1 MTFEFDETYEEER
14 FKRLQI
20 WLKENVVVIP
30 EPQAVTLFDF
40 EISWESWRGSFKVK
54 FDDEIYAERLEFSIG
69 ITGYPHYTV
78 PSFTS
83 PLGVPAS
90 YAAMEMTASTRDAIT
105 RALNKTLPKFK
116 PLGRNRETGIEI
128 TYQTPMSNRIDISA
142 IRDTK
147 ETITKHYSITIP
159 ILLASVESL

>member
-1 MTFEFDETYEEER
+1 M
-14 FKRLQI
+14 
-20 WLKENVVVIP
+20 IP
-30 EPQAVTLFDF
+30 EPQEVTLFDF
-40 EISWESWRGSFKVK
+40 EVNWTSWRGSFQVK
-54 FDDEIYAERLEFSIG
+54 FDDETYADRLEFSIG
-69 ITGYPHYTV
+69 ITGVPHYTV

-105 RALNKTLPKFK
+105 RALNKTLPKFT

-128 TYQTPMSNRIDISA
+128 TYQTPMSRRIAESA
-142 IRDTK
+142 IK
-147 ETITKHYSITIP
+147 EAKKTINECYSISMP

>member
-30 EPQAVTLFDF
+30 EPQEVTLFDF
-40 EISWESWRGSFKVK
+40 EISWETWRGSFQIK
-54 FDDEIYAERLEFSIG
+54 FDDEIYADRLEFSIG

-90 YAAMEMTASTRDAIT
+90 YAAIEMTASTRDAIT
-105 RALNKTLPKFK
+105 RGLNKTLPKFK

-128 TYQTPMSNRIDISA
+128 TYQTPMSSRISVSA
-142 IRDTK
+142 IEEAKQR
-147 ETITKHYSITIP
+147 ITEIYSITIP
-159 ILLASVESL
+159 I

>member
-1 MTFEFDETYEEER
+1 MTFEFDKTSEEER

-30 EPQAVTLFDF
+30 EPQEVTLFDF
-40 EISWESWRGSFKVK
+40 EISWESWRGSFQVK
-54 FDDEIYAERLEFSIG
+54 FDDEIYADRLEFSIG

-105 RALNKTLPKFK
+105 RALKKTFPKFK
-116 PLGRNRETGIEI
+116 PLGRNRETGLEI
-128 TYQTPMSNRIDISA
+128 TYQTPMSSRISVSA
-142 IRDTK
+142 IEDAKRM
-147 ETITKHYSITIP
+147 ITENFSITIP
-159 ILLASVESL
+159 VL

>member
-90 YAAMEMTASTRDAIT
+90 YAAMEMTSSTRDAIT
-105 RALNKTLPKFK
+105 RALKKTFPRFK
-116 PLGRNRETGIEI
+116 PLGRERETGIEI
-128 TYQTPMSNRIDISA
+128 TYQTPMSSRISVLA
-142 IRDTK
+142 IEEAKQR
-147 ETITKHYSITIP
+147 ITEFYSITVP
-159 ILLASVESL
+159 I

>member
-30 EPQAVTLFDF
+30 EPQEVTLFDF
-40 EISWESWRGSFKVK
+40 EISWESWRGSFQVK
-54 FDDEIYAERLEFSIG
+54 FDDVIYADRLEFSIG
-69 ITGYPHYTV
+69 ITGFPHYTV

-105 RALNKTLPKFK
+105 RALKKTLPKFK
-116 PLGRNRETGIEI
+116 PLGRNRETGLEI
-128 TYQTPMSNRIDISA
+128 TYQTPMSSRISVSA
-142 IRDTK
+142 IEEAKQR
-147 ETITKHYSITIP
+147 ITEIYSITIP
-159 ILLASVESL
+159 I

>member
-1 MTFEFDETYEEER
+1 MTFEFDEEYEEER

-40 EISWESWRGSFKVK
+40 EISWETWRGSFQIK

-90 YAAMEMTASTRDAIT
+90 YAAMEMTGSTRDAIT
-105 RALNKTLPKFK
+105 RALKKTFPRFK
-116 PLGRNRETGIEI
+116 PLGRERETGIEI
-128 TYQTPMSNRIDISA
+128 TYQAPMSSRISVLA
-142 IRDTK
+142 IEEAKQR
-147 ETITKHYSITIP
+147 ITEFYSITVP
-159 ILLASVESL
+159 I

>member
-30 EPQAVTLFDF
+30 EPQEVTLFDF
-40 EISWESWRGSFKVK
+40 EISWESWRGSFQVK
-54 FDDEIYAERLEFSIG
+54 FDDEIYADRLEFSIG
-69 ITGYPHYTV
+69 ITGFPHYTV

-105 RALNKTLPKFK
+105 RALKKTLPKFK
-116 PLGRNRETGIEI
+116 PLGRNRETGLEI
-128 TYQTPMSNRIDISA
+128 TYQTPMSSRISVSA
-142 IRDTK
+142 IEEAKQR
-147 ETITKHYSITIP
+147 ITEIYSITIP
-159 ILLASVESL
+159 I

>member
-1 MTFEFDETYEEER
+1 MTFEFDKTSEEER

-30 EPQAVTLFDF
+30 EPQEVTLFDF
-40 EISWESWRGSFKVK
+40 EISWESWRGSFQVK
-54 FDDEIYAERLEFSIG
+54 FDDEIYADRLEFSIG

-105 RALNKTLPKFK
+105 RALKKTLPKFK
-116 PLGRNRETGIEI
+116 PLGRNRETGLEI
-128 TYQTPMSNRIDISA
+128 TYQTPMSSRISVSA
-142 IRDTK
+142 IEEAKQR
-147 ETITKHYSITIP
+147 ITEIYSITIP
-159 ILLASVESL
+159 I

>member
-1 MTFEFDETYEEER
+1 MTFEFDEEYEEER

-90 YAAMEMTASTRDAIT
+90 YAAMEMTSSTRDAIT
-105 RALNKTLPKFK
+105 RALKKTFPRFK
-116 PLGRNRETGIEI
+116 PLGRERETGIEI
-128 TYQTPMSNRIDISA
+128 TYQTPMSSRISVLA
-142 IRDTK
+142 IEEAKQR
-147 ETITKHYSITIP
+147 ITEFYSITVP
-159 ILLASVESL
+159 I

>member
-1 MTFEFDETYEEER
+1 MTFEFDEAYEEER

-20 WLKENVVVIP
+20 WLKENVVVIS

-40 EISWESWRGSFKVK
+40 EISWESWRGSFQVK
-54 FDDEIYAERLEFSIG
+54 FDDEIYADRLEFSIG
-69 ITGYPHYTV
+69 ITGFPHYTV

-105 RALNKTLPKFK
+105 RALKKTLPKFK
-116 PLGRNRETGIEI
+116 PLGRNRETGLEI
-128 TYQTPMSNRIDISA
+128 TYQTPMSSRISVSA
-142 IRDTK
+142 IEEAKQR
-147 ETITKHYSITIP
+147 ITEIYSITIP
-159 ILLASVESL
+159 I

>member
-83 PLGVPAS
+83 PLGVSAS

-105 RALNKTLPKFK
+105 RALKETLPKFK

-128 TYQTPMSNRIDISA
+128 TYQTPMSRRIAESA
-142 IRDTK
+142 IKDAK
-147 ETITKHYSITIP
+147 QTITERYSISMP
-159 ILLASVESL
+159 VLLASVESL

>member
-1 MTFEFDETYEEER
+1 MTFEFDEAYEEER

-20 WLKENVVVIP
+20 WLKENVVVIS

-40 EISWESWRGSFKVK
+40 EISWESWRGSFQVK
-54 FDDEIYAERLEFSIG
+54 FDDEIYADRLEFSIG

-105 RALNKTLPKFK
+105 RALKKTLPKFK
-116 PLGRNRETGIEI
+116 PLGRNRETGLEI
-128 TYQTPMSNRIDISA
+128 TYQTPMSSRISVSA
-142 IRDTK
+142 IEEAKQR
-147 ETITKHYSITIP
+147 ITEIYSITIP
-159 ILLASVESL
+159 I

>member
-1 MTFEFDETYEEER
+1 MTFEFDEAYEEER

-30 EPQAVTLFDF
+30 EPQEVTLFDF
-40 EISWESWRGSFKVK
+40 EISWESWRGSFQVK
-54 FDDEIYAERLEFSIG
+54 FDDEIYADRLEFSIG

-105 RALNKTLPKFK
+105 RALKKTLPKFK
-116 PLGRNRETGIEI
+116 PLGRNRETGLEI
-128 TYQTPMSNRIDISA
+128 TYQTPMSSRISVSA
-142 IRDTK
+142 IEEAKQR
-147 ETITKHYSITIP
+147 ITEIYSITIP
-159 ILLASVESL
+159 I

>member
-1 MTFEFDETYEEER
+1 MTLEFDEAYEEER

-90 YAAMEMTASTRDAIT
+90 YAAMEMTGSTRDAIT
-105 RALNKTLPKFK
+105 RALKKTFPRFK
-116 PLGRNRETGIEI
+116 PLGRERETGIEI
-128 TYQTPMSNRIDISA
+128 TYQTPMSSRISVLA
-142 IRDTK
+142 IEEAKQR
-147 ETITKHYSITIP
+147 ITEFYSITIP
-159 ILLASVESL
+159 I

>member
-105 RALNKTLPKFK
+105 RALKKTLPKFK

-128 TYQTPMSNRIDISA
+128 TYQTPMSRRIADSA
-142 IRDTK
+142 IK
-147 ETITKHYSITIP
+147 EAKQTITERYSISMP

>member
-1 MTFEFDETYEEER
+1 MTFEFDEAYEEER
-14 FKRLQI
+14 LKRLQI

-30 EPQAVTLFDF
+30 EPQEVTLFDF
-40 EISWESWRGSFKVK
+40 EISWESWRGSFQVK
-54 FDDEIYAERLEFSIG
+54 LDDQIYADRLEFGIG
-69 ITGYPHYTV
+69 ITGYPAYSV

-105 RALNKTLPKFK
+105 RALKKTLPKFK

-128 TYQTPMSNRIDISA
+128 TYQTPMSNRISVSA
-142 IRDTK
+142 IEEAKQR
-147 ETITKHYSITIP
+147 ITEIYSITIP
-159 ILLASVESL
+159 I

>member
-1 MTFEFDETYEEER
+1 MTFEFDEAYEEER

-20 WLKENVVVIP
+20 WLKEKVVVIP

-40 EISWESWRGSFKVK
+40 EISWETWRGSFKVK

-83 PLGVPAS
+83 PLGVRAS

-105 RALNKTLPKFK
+105 RALKETLPKFK

-128 TYQTPMSNRIDISA
+128 TYQTPMSRRIAESA
-142 IRDTK
+142 IKDAK
-147 ETITKHYSITIP
+147 QTITERYSISMP
-159 ILLASVESL
+159 VLLASVESL